1 MHIYYL
7 DTSAV
12 MKRYKTEIGSEVV
25 EELFMGLTGSEF
37 LITSQLTVLEANSVV
52 ARHLEGPATI
62 RMEYR
67 TMRERFIRDMRDYR
81 VTIIPVQSELVAQAV
96 NTVFDYP
103 LRTLD
108 ALHFTSAVMLERELR
123 DQDIFM
129 VSADR
134 EIIEA
139 CETYGIS
146 TLDPGDAD
154 ALNRLRS
161 LR

>member
-1 MHIYYL
+1 
-7 DTSAV
+7 
-12 MKRYKTEIGSEVV
+12 MKRYKSEIGSNVV
-25 EELFMGLTGSEF
+25 EELFVGLTGSEF

-52 ARHLEGPATI
+52 ARHLEGPAMV
-62 RMEYR
+62 RREYR
-67 TMRERFIRDMRDYR
+67 TMRERLIQDMNDYQ
-81 VTIIPVQSELVAQAV
+81 VTVIPVRSELVAEAA

-108 ALHFTSAVMLERELR
+108 
-123 DQDIFM
+123 QDICM

-139 CETYGIS
+139 CEAYGIL
-146 TLDPGDAD
+146 TLDPSDAD

-161 LR
+161 LRW

>member
-1 MHIYYL
+1 MPIYYL
-7 DTSAV
+7 DTSAI
-12 MKRYKTEIGSEVV
+12 MKRYKSEIGSEVV
-25 EELFMGLTGSEF
+25 EELFVGLTDSEF

-62 RMEYR
+62 RREYR
-67 TMRERFIRDMRDYR
+67 TMRERFIRDMRDYQ
-81 VTIIPVQSELVAQAV
+81 VTIIPVQSELVAEAV
-96 NTVFDYP
+96 NTVFNYP

-123 DQDIFM
+123 DQDIYV

-134 EIIEA
+134 EIVEA
-139 CETYGIS
+139 CEAYGIS

>member
-1 MHIYYL
+1 MPIYYL
-7 DTSAV
+7 DTSAI
-12 MKRYKTEIGSEVV
+12 MKRYKSEIGSNVV
-25 EELFMGLTGSEF
+25 EELFTGLTGSEF

-52 ARHLEGPATI
+52 ARHLGGPSI
-62 RMEYR
+62 MRREYR
-67 TMRERFIRDMRDYR
+67 TMRERLIRDMRDYQ
-81 VTIIPVQSELVAQAV
+81 VTIIPVQSELVAEAA

-108 ALHFTSAVMLERELR
+108 ALHFTSAVMIVTELR
-123 DQDIFM
+123 DQDIYM

-139 CETYGIS
+139 CEAYGIL
-146 TLDPGDAD
+146 TLDPSDAD

>member
-1 MHIYYL
+1 MPIYYL

-12 MKRYKTEIGSEVV
+12 MKRYKSEIGSNVV
-25 EELFMGLTGSEF
+25 EELFMGLTSSEF

-52 ARHLEGPATI
+52 ARHLEGPAII
-62 RMEYR
+62 RREYR
-67 TMRERFIRDMRDYR
+67 TMRERLIRDMRDYQ
-81 VTIIPVQSELVAQAV
+81 VTIIPVQSELVAEAASA
-96 NTVFDYP
+96 VFDYP

-108 ALHFTSAVMLERELR
+108 ALHFTSAVMLVRELR
-123 DQDIFM
+123 GQDIYM

-139 CETYGIS
+139 CDAYGIL
-146 TLDPGDAD
+146 TLDPSDAD
-154 ALNRLRS
+154 SLNRLRS

>member
-1 MHIYYL
+1 MPIYYL

-12 MKRYKTEIGSEVV
+12 MKRYKSEIGSNVV

-37 LITSQLTVLEANSVV
+37 LITSQLTVLEANSVA
-52 ARHLEGPATI
+52 ARHLEGPAI
-62 RMEYR
+62 MRREYR
-67 TMRERFIRDMRDYR
+67 TMRERFIRDMRDYQ
-81 VTIIPVQSELVAQAV
+81 VTIIPVQSELVAEAA

-108 ALHFTSAVMLERELR
+108 ALHFTSAVMVVRELR
-123 DQDIFM
+123 GQDIYM

-134 EIIEA
+134 EIIAA
-139 CETYGIS
+139 CEAYRIL
-146 TLDPGDAD
+146 TLDPSDAD

>member
-1 MHIYYL
+1 MPIYYL
-7 DTSAV
+7 DTSAI
-12 MKRYKTEIGSEVV
+12 MKRYKSEIGSEVV
-25 EELFMGLTGSEF
+25 EELFVRLTGSEF
-37 LITSQLTVLEANSVV
+37 LITSQLTVLEANSVA

-62 RMEYR
+62 GREYR
-67 TMRERFIRDMRDYR
+67 TMRERFIRDMRDYQ
-81 VTIIPVQSELVAQAV
+81 VTVIPVQSELVAEAV

-108 ALHFTSAVMLERELR
+108 ALHFTSAVMLERELHG
-123 DQDIFM
+123 QDIYM

-139 CETYGIS
+139 CEAYGIL
-146 TLDPGDAD
+146 TLDPSDAD
-154 ALNRLRS
+154 ALNQLRS

>member
-12 MKRYKTEIGSEVV
+12 MLEK
-25 EELFMGLTGSEF
+25 EL
-37 LITSQLTVLEANSVV
+37 
-52 ARHLEGPATI
+52 H
-62 RMEYR
+62 
-67 TMRERFIRDMRDYR
+67 
-81 VTIIPVQSELVAQAV
+81 
-96 NTVFDYP
+96 
-103 LRTLD
+103 
-108 ALHFTSAVMLERELR
+108 
-123 DQDIFM
+123 DQDIYM

-139 CETYGIS
+139 CEAYGIS